1 MRYFLQMITMISVL
15 LAQTALHAQ
24 RPSRANGIGVRAS
37 YWNLG
42 EQATRFN
49 ISETKSTFDVSG
61 VGGWLYYFSRLNNNW
76 SLDFE
81 IGGFVRVRGEEN
93 LISGTEVDVSVV
105 APILAGVRYDL
116 LPVQNNSAAQP
127 YLSAGLGPYLTTSFE
142 VRDQGTGETV
152 TGGGRNLFGAY
163 AGGGLNLVMRSWA
176 AFNFDLRYHFVDLKS
191 SRGLAGLHH
200 SSEYSGLEFGL
211 GLCFMWGSK
220 RELFQIK
227 ETKLVV
233 RDLYPAYYN
242 FYSTY
247 PLALVTIKNTAGF
260 PIEVNVQS
268 NIRGYSERPK
278 DSGFIRLEKNQ
289 TKDIPV
295 TAILSP
301 KLQAV
306 ARREPAILDIRAEA
320 RAGGN
325 VRKETSAQIMVHSR
339 NAWNGE
345 VDKLS
350 FFVTPE
356 DERILNLNRRVL
368 REMAEQEAVNV
379 SVFDKA
385 KALFAALGEAGLR
398 YQSDPNIPY
407 YQDDRVQFAAET
419 LDLRAG
425 DCDDLV
431 ILCASLFESA
441 GIRTAFVEVR
451 DPEKEIAHLYLLFD
465 SGLPASRTAAL
476 SSNEKRYVM
485 REKSAGPATAWIP
498 LETTLVASGFEEAWK
513 SGALQYLEEGI
524 LRNGLADGWVKIV
537 EVK

>member
-1 MRYFLQMITMISVL
+1 
-15 LAQTALHAQ
+15 
-24 RPSRANGIGVRAS
+24 
-37 YWNLG
+37 
-42 EQATRFN
+42 
-49 ISETKSTFDVSG
+49 
-61 VGGWLYYFSRLNNNW
+61 
-76 SLDFE
+76 
-81 IGGFVRVRGEEN
+81 
-93 LISGTEVDVSVV
+93 
-105 APILAGVRYDL
+105 
-116 LPVQNNSAAQP
+116 
-127 YLSAGLGPYLTTSFE
+127 
-142 VRDQGTGETV
+142 
-152 TGGGRNLFGAY
+152 
-163 AGGGLNLVMRSWA
+163 
-176 AFNFDLRYHFVDLKS
+176 
-191 SRGLAGLHH
+191 
-200 SSEYSGLEFGL
+200 
-211 GLCFMWGSK
+211 
-220 RELFQIK
+220 
-227 ETKLVV
+227 
-233 RDLYPAYYN
+233 
-242 FYSTY
+242 
-247 PLALVTIKNTAGF
+247 
-260 PIEVNVQS
+260 S

-295 TAILSP
+295 TAILSA

-350 FFVTPE
+350 FFITPE
-356 DERILNLNRRVL
+356 DERILNLSRRIL
-368 REMAEQEAVNV
+368 REMAEDDTVNI

-385 KALFAALGEAGLR
+385 KALFAALREVGLR

-431 ILCASLFESA
+431 VLCASLFESA

-476 SSNEKRYVM
+476 SSNEKRYVMRNEKRYVM